1 LKSTPD
7 MMANKKDVTIKDV
20 MKLFFYEYKNNT
32 QYNEMRITKI
42 WQNIVGPHFVNH
54 TVSIGL
60 RNKTLYVRMDS
71 ASAKYEL
78 YMGRN
83 LLIKHIN
90 LQLGEKLVDK
100 IMFQ

>member
-1 LKSTPD
+1 
-7 MMANKKDVTIKDV
+7 MAKRKDTNIDDV
-20 MKLFFYEYKNNT
+20 MRLFFYEFKNNT
-32 QYNEMRITKI
+32 QYNEMRISKI
-42 WQNIVGPHFVNH
+42 WQDLVGPHFINH

-90 LQLGEKLVDK
+90 LQLGEKIIDK